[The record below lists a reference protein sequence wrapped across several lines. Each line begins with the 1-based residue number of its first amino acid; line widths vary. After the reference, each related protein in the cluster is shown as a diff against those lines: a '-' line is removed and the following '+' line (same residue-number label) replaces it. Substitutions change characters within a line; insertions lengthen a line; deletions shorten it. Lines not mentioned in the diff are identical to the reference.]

1 MAINKE
7 DLISEN
13 TILYVD
19 QVRKSYGKKRV
30 LKNMSFSI
38 ERGKIVGFLGPNGC
52 GKTTLVKLINGLI
65 PVTDGVIMVGGN
77 RIGKETKAI
86 ISYLPERTY
95 LNNWMRVKDILDF
108 FEDLFEDFDR
118 HRAELMFSDMKIDLD
133 EKLKNL
139 SKGTKEKVQLVLVM
153 SRQAELYILDEPTT
167 GLHFEDINILLG
179 VLQKLVDKGNTV
191 IVIEHNLDVI
201 KVADYLIDMGP
212 EGGKGGGQLLTCG
225 TPEEVALSD
234 KGYTPA
240 FVREELGL
248 K

>member
-77 RIGKETKAI
+77 RRGKETKAI

-153 SRQAELYILDEPTT
+153 SRQAELYILDEPIAGVDPAARSYIMKTILT
-167 GLHFEDINILLG
+167 NLPEDSSLLIVTHLISDIETICDEIIFVNDGSVMLHEETETLREKYG
-179 VLQKLVDKGNTV
+179 KS
-191 IVIEHNLDVI
+191 
-201 KVADYLIDMGP
+201 ID
-212 EGGKGGGQLLTCG
+212 
-225 TPEEVALSD
+225 AI
-234 KGYTPA
+234 
-240 FVREELGL
+240 FREEFRC
-248 K
+248 